1 VNTLDKALRILTLL
15 GESQGEL
22 SAAEIARSLGLPRS
36 TAYRYILTL
45 KSQGLV
51 EEDLGTGRLRLGA
64 RLLQL
69 AGGVRRRGLVEVA
82 LPQMERLVAE
92 TGETVI
98 LAGVHGTSGI
108 CLERVEG
115 HHALRVSH
123 ERGAIFPLHAGATGK
138 VLLAYLPREDQE
150 RIIAQGLP
158 RFTATTIT
166 DPGELRAEL
175 ATIRRRGYAESDG
188 EVIPY
193 TYGLAAPILTG
204 GDRIVAA
211 LGASAPTTRVDAK
224 SKGPFLKELSTTARA
239 IAREL
244 VGQDA
249 N

>member
-1 VNTLDKALRILTLL
+1 MNTLDKALRILTLL
-15 GESQGEL
+15 GESRCEL
-22 SAAEIARSLGLPRS
+22 SAADIARSLALPRS
-36 TAYRYILTL
+36 TAYRHILAL

-51 EEDLGTGRLRLGA
+51 EEDPGTGRLRLGA

-69 AGGVRRRGLVEVA
+69 AGGVRRQGLVEVA

-98 LAGVHGTSGI
+98 LAGLHGTSGI

-138 VLLAYLPREDQE
+138 VLLA
-150 RIIAQGLP
+150 
-158 RFTATTIT
+158 
-166 DPGELRAEL
+166 
-175 ATIRRRGYAESDG
+175 
-188 EVIPY
+188 
-193 TYGLAAPILTG
+193 APILTG
-204 GDRIVAA
+204 ADRIVAA
-211 LGASAPTTRVDAK
+211 LGASAPSTRLDAK
-224 SKGPFLKELSTTARA
+224 SKGPFLKELSATARA